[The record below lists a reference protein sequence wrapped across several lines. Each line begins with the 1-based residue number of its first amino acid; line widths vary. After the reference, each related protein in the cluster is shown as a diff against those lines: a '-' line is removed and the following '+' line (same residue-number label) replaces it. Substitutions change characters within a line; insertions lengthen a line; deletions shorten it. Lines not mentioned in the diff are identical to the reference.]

1 MKKIVFVIGMMGNG
15 GAERVIAA
23 LSNQFV
29 KNGIGV
35 RIITIYTDQQDY
47 PLDESV
53 KLVPIRCKNPVRLF
67 RPIERIRLIRRL
79 IEASQPDCVVSFL
92 ADVNIHT
99 LLAMKGSDI
108 PVIVSERNDP
118 KRDPKSSYKRK
129 IRDRIY
135 SWASGYVFQT
145 PDAMAYFKNII
156 PDNAKT
162 AVIPNPLTDELPFYE
177 FDPSNRRLITAC
189 RLNVQKNLPL
199 MIDAVGDVIA
209 DGRECTLDIYGSGP
223 LEQELTEYI
232 QKKKL
237 ENSVFLKG
245 FSKDIHREMCH
256 SAAFIISSDYEGISN
271 SMLEALAIGVPVI
284 ATDCPVGGAR
294 MFIQNG
300 QNGFLTQVGNRQQL
314 AESIKLL
321 LDNPQKAFQMG
332 QKASDIRTVL
342 NADIIT
348 KKWRLFID
356 EIISG

>member
-35 RIITIYTDQQDY
+35 RIITIYNDQQDY
-47 PLDESV
+47 PLKESV
-53 KLVPIRCKNPVRLF
+53 ELIPIKCKNPVRLF

-79 IEASQPDCVVSFL
+79 IEEFQPDCVISFL

-99 LLAMKGSDI
+99 LLAMKGSNI

-118 KRDPKSSYKRK
+118 QRDPKSSYKRK
-129 IRDRIY
+129 IRNRVY
-135 SWASGYVFQT
+135 GWASGYVFQT

-162 AVIPNPLTDELPFYE
+162 AVIPNPLTGGLPYYE
-177 FDPSNRRLITAC
+177 FNPSNRRLITAC

-209 DGRECTLDIYGSGP
+209 SGRKCYLDIYGTGP
-223 LEQELTEYI
+223 LQQELNEYI
-232 QKKKL
+232 QTKGL

-245 FSKDIHREMCH
+245 FSKDIHREMCG

-294 MFIQNG
+294 LFIQNG
-300 QNGFLTQVGNRQQL
+300 KNGFLTRVGNREEL
-314 AESIKLL
+314 AESIKMM
-321 LDNPQKAFQMG
+321 LDNPLKAFQMG
-332 QKASDIRTVL
+332 QKASKIRTVL

-348 KKWRLFID
+348 NKWRLFID
-356 EIISG
+356 QIISG